1 MEFISL
7 LLTYFD
13 TKFLEDVVTGLV
25 SSAVFLF
32 FLFALKPSIAISP
45 TISSHYT
52 TINGQKERIYY
63 FKVLNKGWVFKIYD
77 ITVRAYVC
85 ETVRT
90 ANGENLSLQEL
101 ELRGMAQWGLN
112 RLNLRH
118 CFQDLLCGESTLKSR
133 SDYAIQFASSEKI
146 KNLLNHNNR
155 YITLQVVAKHSLTG
169 FTSVETKH
177 YRHLSKVQDGTFLSG
192 NSYKVVKN
200 VHEDDN
206 IVVT

>member
-1 MEFISL
+1 MEFITH
-7 LLTYFD
+7 LTEYFD
-13 TKFLEDVVTGLV
+13 GKFIGDLVTGLV
-25 SSAVFLF
+25 TSVVFLF

-45 TISSHYT
+45 RISSQYT
-52 TINGQKERIYY
+52 TINGQKERVYY
-63 FKVLNKGWVFKIYD
+63 FKVINKGWVFKIYD

-85 ETVRT
+85 ETIRT
-90 ANGENLSLQEL
+90 ANGENLGLQEL

-112 RLNLRH
+112 KLNLKH
-118 CFQDLLCGESTLKSR
+118 CFQDFFCGESTLRSR

-177 YRHLSKVQDGTFLSG
+177 YRHLSKVEDGTFLSG